1 MPSLSSFISANQ
13 YTTESTTTPLL
24 AGMILGS
31 TYNTGL
37 TFNGVSGAAS
47 TDPGGLFGWL
57 IYARNTFYSLA
68 KGSTADK
75 YIVYTTPQEFVGDL
89 NKLSGVTS
97 CLISAPN
104 SGGTFGLFQTAGTV
118 QNVVQLA
125 ALAPGKDFLFGIH
138 YLAYG
143 GTLIVTGSTTGL
155 QQYITDSDNYFDVV
169 IGQEATSGLCQW
181 LINQNYVLGI
191 FPTIADSTGVTGAGV
206 TMANYASLFGSANL
220 VTGATVANRI
230 FNVYGVKT
238 ITDQDTSSLFSNSK
252 ITYRLP
258 AVSDVGGFFT
268 RTKNR
273 NELYLSIAGLDRAVA
288 LNGNIDNAIDWTSSL
303 KTTLRTNRVN
313 FFVNYDPKFMGSDI
327 TGATLSTAAITSDE
341 RVGPAKL
348 KSDLTKVITEIGL
361 KYLFAINNATTRA
374 QVTAEVQTALD
385 PFTPYI
391 DTTQTQIVC
400 DASNNT
406 DNTSTLS
413 IDVTVKPI
421 LSIDSFVVNVLLTQ

>member
-13 YTTESTTTPLL
+13 YTTESVTTPLL
-24 AGMILGS
+24 AGMLMGS

-57 IYARNTFYSLA
+57 VYARNNFYSPA
-68 KGSTADK
+68 KGPTGDR
-75 YIVYTTPQEFVGDL
+75 YIVYTNPQEFVGDL
-89 NKLSGVTS
+89 NKLSGVTA
-97 CLISAPN
+97 CLITAPN
-104 SGGTFGLFQTAGTV
+104 SGGTYGLFQTAGTV
-118 QNVVQLA
+118 QNVVQLS

-143 GTLIVTGSTTGL
+143 GTLIVAGSTTGL

-169 IGQEATSGLCQW
+169 IGQQATTGLCQW
-181 LINQNYVLGI
+181 LVNQNYVLGI
-191 FPTIADSTGVTGAGV
+191 FPTIADSTGLTGAGI
-206 TMANYASLFGSANL
+206 TMANYANLFGSSSL

-238 ITDQDTSSLFSNSK
+238 VTDQDTSSLYANSK
-252 ITYRLP
+252 ITYQLP
-258 AVSDVGGFFT
+258 AVSDVGGFFA

-273 NELYLSIAGLDRAVA
+273 NELYLSVAGLDRAVA
-288 LNGNIDNAIDWTSSL
+288 LNGNIDNAIDWNSAL

-313 FFVNYDPKFMGSDI
+313 FFVNYDPKFLGSDVA
-327 TGATLSTAAITSDE
+327 GATLSTSAITSDE

-348 KSDLTKVITEIGL
+348 KSDLTKVVTQIGL

-406 DNTSTLS
+406 DNASALA
-413 IDVTVKPI
+413 IDVTIKPI
-421 LSIDSFVVNVLLTQ
+421 LSIDSFVVNILLTQ